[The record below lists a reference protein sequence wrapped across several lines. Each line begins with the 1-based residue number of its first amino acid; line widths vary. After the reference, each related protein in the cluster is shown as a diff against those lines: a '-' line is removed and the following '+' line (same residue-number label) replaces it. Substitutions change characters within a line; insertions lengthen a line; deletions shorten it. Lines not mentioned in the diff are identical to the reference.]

1 MRRSLIVLLAAFVL
15 AALVPS
21 AALATK
27 PDPLVKKVTVT
38 VIGYATSPH
47 LCTVEVKATF
57 TRGRDTAGWT
67 IRFQQL
73 EGGFVVSNPA
83 AVTPTKPGTAIQVF
97 ADVALGGN
105 AYLWRAWAMSGD
117 AVATIAVDTNYEPW
131 NDTASCPAPGT
142 VIARYPIS

>member
-1 MRRSLIVLLAAFVL
+1 MRRSLIALLAAFVL

-38 VIGYATSPH
+38 ATGYATSPH
-47 LCTVEVKATF
+47 LCSVEVKAIF
-57 TRGRDTAGWT
+57 TRGRDTTGWT
-67 IRFQQL
+67 IRFQQF
-73 EGGFVVSNPA
+73 EGGFAQSSPP

-97 ADVALGGN
+97 ADVALGTN
-105 AYLWRAWAMSGD
+105 AYLWRTWAMSGD
-117 AVATIAVDTNYEPW
+117 SVATIAVDTNYEPW
-131 NDTASCPAPGT
+131 NDATSCPAPGT